1 MAIGRHVTV
10 DGSLDFAEM
19 CQSFVIHISELKM
32 SCDLALGAS
41 ESSWTAF
48 SEGALVI

>member
-1 MAIGRHVTV
+1 MDIGHRVTV

-19 CQSFVIHISELKM
+19 YQSLAIHISELKM